1 MLKILAL
8 HGYTGNGALFRR
20 KLSAIRKQCGPDVEF
35 YWADGPM
42 ILAPTDMAGFQSET
56 TTAQLKKLSETDPEM
71 TPRAWWRA
79 NDAKT
84 VYWGTEESVEYA
96 KRLMIEH
103 QFDGVFGFSQ
113 GAAFAGLL
121 CAMLERPHLYP
132 QILVDGKLPQPPFK
146 FGIFAGGFKPVP
158 APLAAVFSE
167 GPVTTPTLHVIG
179 KNDVIVYAPRSQML
193 IDACQNPRVEQHD
206 GGHFVPSA
214 APWRNFFR
222 DYIKSF
228 DAASTIS
235 HKSVPSPSA
244 PAAAEAPALTSV
256 L

>member
-1 MLKILAL
+1 
-8 HGYTGNGALFRR
+8 
-20 KLSAIRKQCGPDVEF
+20 
-35 YWADGPM
+35 M

-56 TTAQLKKLSETDPEM
+56 TSAQLKKLSETDPEM

-84 VYWGTEESVEYA
+84 VYWGTDESVEYA
-96 KRLMIEH
+96 KKLMIEH

-146 FGIFAGGFKPVP
+146 FGIFVGGFKPVP
-158 APLAAVFSE
+158 PPLAAVFSE

-179 KNDVIVYAPRSQML
+179 RNDVIVYAPRSQTL
-193 IDACQNPRVEQHD
+193 IDACQSPRVEQHD

-235 HKSVPSPSA
+235 HESVPSPFA